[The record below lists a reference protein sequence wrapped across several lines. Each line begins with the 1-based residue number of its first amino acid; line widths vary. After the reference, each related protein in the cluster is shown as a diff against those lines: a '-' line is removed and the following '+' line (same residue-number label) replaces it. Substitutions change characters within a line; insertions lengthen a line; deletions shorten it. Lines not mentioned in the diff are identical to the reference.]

1 MKSPIKTVKK
11 SYVSII
17 HEDVRNEVSNCM
29 SEENKQLEV
38 RLRKDLDNISSQQLN
53 NQYCQKQ

>member
-11 SYVSII
+11 NYVSII
-17 HEDVRNEVSNCM
+17 HEDVRNEVSNSM

>member
-17 HEDVRNEVSNCM
+17 HEDVRNEVSNSM